1 MQTVLLY
8 LYISAYLCIIAVD
21 IYLSLFSFLE
31 TQTSETLI
39 SRSVVKNGCLFY
51 LDLLSVTCFVV
62 CVELNLFSNHCFS
75 FILCLWLGIFE
86 YNLFYISSDCRNQ
99 ILA

>member
-8 LYISAYLCIIAVD
+8 LYISAYLCIIAVV

-39 SRSVVKNGCLFY
+39 SRSVVKNGCLFGFVIRDM
-51 LDLLSVTCFVV
+51 LCSLRRVESVFKS
-62 CVELNLFSNHCFS
+62 LF
-75 FILCLWLGIFE
+75 
-86 YNLFYISSDCRNQ
+86 LFYTLS
-99 ILA
+99 LAWDL